1 MTTSGYDLQELES
14 LLIRVVEEETGESG
28 ITLGTSLQG
37 IDSLTFSEILMNVE
51 KEFDVEFGLEE
62 AFSLG
67 GGATVGA
74 LLEAMAERLP

>member
-74 LLEAMAERLP
+74 LLEAMAERLA